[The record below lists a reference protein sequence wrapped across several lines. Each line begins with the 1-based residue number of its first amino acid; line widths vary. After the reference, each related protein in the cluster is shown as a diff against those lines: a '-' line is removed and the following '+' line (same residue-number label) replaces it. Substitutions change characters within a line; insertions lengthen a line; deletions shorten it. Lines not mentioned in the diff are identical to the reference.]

1 MIIDNLEIIILSTV
15 VVTLFATFIIVTYRE
30 LANAEHNPTPS
41 EETGP
46 RANMIKFV
54 GRLFDESA
62 TKKMTIKQKEV
73 YYRSIN
79 RTIADM
85 ESDGVYFPEEV
96 KQKLKEKRE
105 ELICNYSNLPSVKAY
120 EESR

>member
-1 MIIDNLEIIILSTV
+1 
-15 VVTLFATFIIVTYRE
+15 
-30 LANAEHNPTPS
+30 
-41 EETGP
+41 
-46 RANMIKFV
+46 V
-54 GRLFDESA
+54 GRLFDENA

-73 YYRSIN
+73 YYKSIK

-105 ELICNYSNLPSVKAY
+105 ELICNYSNLPSVKSY
-120 EESR
+120 EE